1 MFKTLTWDKVVR
13 KLTSLR
19 SLSGDFIP
27 CRVAHP
33 YPRRE
38 PGRGTLHFIP
48 CSPSGLQGFGLVVR
62 QGSAT
67 PLPLVAPL
75 TKSARTSGERS
86 RNKAEINDCFYKFIN
101 YLIKAT
107 L

>member
-13 KLTSLR
+13 TLTSLR

-38 PGRGTLHFIP
+38 AGRGTLHFIP
-48 CSPSGLQGFGLVVR
+48 CSPAGPLGFRAGGSSRVR
-62 QGSAT
+62 SA
-67 PLPLVAPL
+67 APVGRAL
-75 TKSARTSGERS
+75 DEMRQQEAAGKIGTKH
-86 RNKAEINDCFYKFIN
+86 
-101 YLIKAT
+101 
-107 L
+107 

>member
-1 MFKTLTWDKVVR
+1 MFKTLTSDEVVR
-13 KLTSLR
+13 KLTKFM

-27 CRVAHP
+27 CREAYP

-48 CSPSGLQGFGLVVR
+48 CSPSGLLGFGLVVR
-62 QGSAT
+62 QGYAS

-75 TKSARTSGERS
+75 TKSARTGAAKDQSTRRE
-86 RNKAEINDCFYKFIN
+86 
-101 YLIKAT
+101 
-107 L
+107 